1 MKRKFLLLFI
11 CLLSLLSCSQKKL
24 PHYPATDDGITRMH
38 LDSAAIYT
46 KKHDLH
52 KAMYQLKAA
61 EKRLFN
67 VTQDS
72 LKFLTYYHIAQIN
85 AQDGAYKIALEY
97 LKHAARNANDVKRSH
112 RMTDIYIEKAF
123 IYNQMGNRDSA
134 LNSLQRVEKYKPRIR
149 KDQEKRIEEMRQHIK
164 RHQIVAISPGKDVEI
179 VQLQDLYEVAL
190 AQRKAVELKLYIAY
204 LLLTLILVSIGI
216 TIWFRRRMRQQL
228 QFYRLQ
234 QQETEHNIQLTLRR
248 KDATIDEMKAEIDSK
263 LDELNQ
269 LRYSIKAH
277 NKNIKTSDSIEQ
289 VKLGIDTLYTILK
302 GGNLSQMGKREQQAL
317 NMIMPNYDYELS
329 YILNNPRF
337 ALTPK
342 ECFYYIMEHYG
353 IEDELKAQAFCC
365 TAQAIRSIKSRINH
379 CIKNLAAY
387 SPICL

>member
-67 VTQDS
+67 VTEDS

-97 LKHAARNANDVKRSH
+97 LKHAARNTNDVKRSH

-123 IYNQMGNRDSA
+123 IYNQMGKRDSA

-149 KDQEKRIEEMRQHIK
+149 KDQEKQIEEMRQHIK
-164 RHQIVAISPGKDVEI
+164 RHQIVAISPGKDIEI

-228 QFYRLQ
+228 QFYRQQ

-289 VKLGIDTLYTILK
+289 IKLGIDTLYTILK

-353 IEDELKAQAFCC
+353 IEDDLKAQAFCC
-365 TAQAIRSIKSRINH
+365 TAQAIRSIKSRLKKKLEQN
-379 CIKNLAAY
+379 
-387 SPICL
+387 

>member
-1 MKRKFLLLFI
+1 MKKRFLLWFI
-11 CLLSLLSCSQKKL
+11 SLLSLLSCSQRKL
-24 PHYPATDDGITRMH
+24 PHYPATDDGITQMR
-38 LDSAAIYT
+38 LDSAKIYT
-46 KKHDLH
+46 KRHDLH

-67 VTQDS
+67 VTEDS
-72 LKFLTYYHIAQIN
+72 LKFLTYYRIAQIN
-85 AQDGAYKIALEY
+85 AQDGAYKLALDY
-97 LKHAARNANDVKRSH
+97 LKHAARHANDVKRSH
-112 RMTDIYIEKAF
+112 RMADIDIEKAF
-123 IYNQMGNRDSA
+123 VYNQIGKRDSA
-134 LNSLQRVEKYKPRIR
+134 LNCLLKAEKYKPRIR

-164 RHQIVAISPGKDVEI
+164 KHQIVAISPGKDVEI

-190 AQRKAVELKLYIAY
+190 AQRKALELKLYIAY
-204 LLLTLILVSIGI
+204 LLLALILVSIGI

-228 QFYRLQ
+228 RFYRLQ

-248 KDATIDEMKAEIDSK
+248 KDATIDEMKAEIDNK

-269 LRYSIKAH
+269 LRDSIKAH
-277 NKNIKTSDSIEQ
+277 SKNIKTSDSIEQ
-289 VKLGIDTLYTILK
+289 IKLGIDTLHTILK

-317 NMIMPNYDYELS
+317 NIIMPNYDYELS

-342 ECFYYIMEHYG
+342 ECFYYVMEHYE

-365 TAQAIRSIKSRINH
+365 TSQAIRSIKSRLRKKLEQN
-379 CIKNLAAY
+379 
-387 SPICL
+387 

>member
-97 LKHAARNANDVKRSH
+97 LKHAARNTNDVKRSH

-123 IYNQMGNRDSA
+123 IYNQMGKRDSA

-228 QFYRLQ
+228 QFYRQQ

-289 VKLGIDTLYTILK
+289 IKLGIDTLYTILK

-353 IEDELKAQAFCC
+353 IEDDLKAQAFCC
-365 TAQAIRSIKSRINH
+365 TAQAIRSIKSRLKKKLEQN
-379 CIKNLAAY
+379 
-387 SPICL
+387 

>member
-1 MKRKFLLLFI
+1 MKKRVLLWFI
-11 CLLSLLSCSQKKL
+11 SLLSLLSCSQKKL

-67 VTQDS
+67 VTEDS

-123 IYNQMGNRDSA
+123 IYNQMGKRDSA

-228 QFYRLQ
+228 QFYRQQ

-289 VKLGIDTLYTILK
+289 IKLGIDTLYTILK

-353 IEDELKAQAFCC
+353 IEDDLKAQAFCC
-365 TAQAIRSIKSRINH
+365 TAQAIRSIKSRLKKKLEQN
-379 CIKNLAAY
+379 
-387 SPICL
+387 

>member
-67 VTQDS
+67 VTEDS

-123 IYNQMGNRDSA
+123 IYNQMGKRDSA

-228 QFYRLQ
+228 QYYRQQ
-234 QQETEHNIQLTLRR
+234 QQETEHNIRLTLRR

-289 VKLGIDTLYTILK
+289 IKLGIDTLYTILK

-353 IEDELKAQAFCC
+353 IEDDLKAQAFCC
-365 TAQAIRSIKSRINH
+365 TAQAIRSIKSRLKKKLEQN
-379 CIKNLAAY
+379 
-387 SPICL
+387 

>member
-123 IYNQMGNRDSA
+123 IYNQMGKRDSA

-164 RHQIVAISPGKDVEI
+164 RHQIVAISPGKDIEI

-228 QFYRLQ
+228 QFYRQQ

-277 NKNIKTSDSIEQ
+277 NKNIKMSDSIEQ
-289 VKLGIDTLYTILK
+289 FKLGIDTLYTILK

-353 IEDELKAQAFCC
+353 IEDDLKAQAFCC
-365 TAQAIRSIKSRINH
+365 TAQAIRSIKSRLKKKLEQN
-379 CIKNLAAY
+379 
-387 SPICL
+387 

>member
-67 VTQDS
+67 VTEDS

-123 IYNQMGNRDSA
+123 IYNQMGKRDSA

-149 KDQEKRIEEMRQHIK
+149 KDQEKRIEEMRQHIR
-164 RHQIVAISPGKDVEI
+164 RHQIVAISPGKDIEI

-289 VKLGIDTLYTILK
+289 IKLGIDTLYTILK

-353 IEDELKAQAFCC
+353 IEDDLKAQAFCC
-365 TAQAIRSIKSRINH
+365 TAQAIRSIKSRLKKKLEQN
-379 CIKNLAAY
+379 
-387 SPICL
+387 

>member
-123 IYNQMGNRDSA
+123 IYNQIGKRDSA

-164 RHQIVAISPGKDVEI
+164 RHQIVAISPGKDIEI

-228 QFYRLQ
+228 QFYRQQ

-269 LRYSIKAH
+269 LRDSIKAH

-289 VKLGIDTLYTILK
+289 IKLGIDTLYTILK

-365 TAQAIRSIKSRINH
+365 TAQAIRSIKSRLKKKLEQN
-379 CIKNLAAY
+379 
-387 SPICL
+387 

>member
-38 LDSAAIYT
+38 LDSTAIYT

-123 IYNQMGNRDSA
+123 IYNQMGKRDSA

-149 KDQEKRIEEMRQHIK
+149 KDQEKQIEEMRQHIK
-164 RHQIVAISPGKDVEI
+164 RHQIVAISPGKDIEI

-228 QFYRLQ
+228 QFYRQQ

-289 VKLGIDTLYTILK
+289 IKLGIDTLYTILK

-353 IEDELKAQAFCC
+353 IEDDLKAQAFCC
-365 TAQAIRSIKSRINH
+365 TAQAIRSIKSRLKKKLEQN
-379 CIKNLAAY
+379 
-387 SPICL
+387 

>member
-67 VTQDS
+67 VTEDS

-123 IYNQMGNRDSA
+123 IYNQMGKRDSA

-164 RHQIVAISPGKDVEI
+164 RHQIVAISPGKDIEI

-216 TIWFRRRMRQQL
+216 TIWFRRRMRKQL
-228 QFYRLQ
+228 QFYRQQ

-289 VKLGIDTLYTILK
+289 IKLGIDTLYTILK

-353 IEDELKAQAFCC
+353 IEDDLKAQAFCC
-365 TAQAIRSIKSRINH
+365 TAQAIRSIKSRLKKKLEQN
-379 CIKNLAAY
+379 
-387 SPICL
+387 

>member
-1 MKRKFLLLFI
+1 MKKRFLLWFI
-11 CLLSLLSCSQKKL
+11 SLLLLLSCSQRKL
-24 PHYPATDDGITRMH
+24 PHYPATDDGITQMR

-46 KKHDLH
+46 KRHDLH

-67 VTQDS
+67 VTEDS
-72 LKFLTYYHIAQIN
+72 LKFLTYYRIAQIN
-85 AQDGAYKIALEY
+85 AQDGAYKLALDY
-97 LKHAARNANDVKRSH
+97 LKHAARHANDVKRSH
-112 RMTDIYIEKAF
+112 RMADIDIEKAF
-123 IYNQMGNRDSA
+123 VYNQMGKRDSA
-134 LNSLQRVEKYKPRIR
+134 LNCLLKAEKYKPRIR
-149 KDQEKRIEEMRQHIK
+149 KDQEKRIEEMRQRIK
-164 RHQIVAISPGKDVEI
+164 KHQIVAILPGKDVEI

-190 AQRKAVELKLYIAY
+190 AQRKALELKLYITY
-204 LLLTLILVSIGI
+204 LLLALILVSIGI

-228 QFYRLQ
+228 RFYRLQ
-234 QQETEHNIQLTLRR
+234 QQETEYNIQLTLRR
-248 KDATIDEMKAEIDSK
+248 KDATIDEMKAEIDNK

-269 LRYSIKAH
+269 LRDSIKAH

-289 VKLGIDTLYTILK
+289 IKLGIDTLYTILK

-342 ECFYYIMEHYG
+342 ECFYYVMEHYE

-365 TAQAIRSIKSRINH
+365 TSQAIRSIKSRLRKKLEQN
-379 CIKNLAAY
+379 
-387 SPICL
+387 

>member
-67 VTQDS
+67 VTEDS

-190 AQRKAVELKLYIAY
+190 AQQKAVELKLYIAY

-228 QFYRLQ
+228 QFYRQQ

-289 VKLGIDTLYTILK
+289 IKLGIDTLYTILK

-353 IEDELKAQAFCC
+353 IEDDLKAQAFCC
-365 TAQAIRSIKSRINH
+365 TAQAIRSIKSRLKKKLEQN
-379 CIKNLAAY
+379 
-387 SPICL
+387 

>member
-97 LKHAARNANDVKRSH
+97 LKHAARNTNDVKRSH

-289 VKLGIDTLYTILK
+289 IKLGIDTLYTILK

-353 IEDELKAQAFCC
+353 REDELKAQAFCC
-365 TAQAIRSIKSRINH
+365 TAQAIRSIKSRLKKKLEQN
-379 CIKNLAAY
+379 
-387 SPICL
+387 

>member
-1 MKRKFLLLFI
+1 MKKRFLLWFI
-11 CLLSLLSCSQKKL
+11 SLLSLLSCSQRKL
-24 PHYPATDDGITRMH
+24 PHYPATDDGITQMR
-38 LDSAAIYT
+38 LDSAKIYT
-46 KKHDLH
+46 KRHDLH

-67 VTQDS
+67 VTEDS
-72 LKFLTYYHIAQIN
+72 LKFLTYYRIAQIN
-85 AQDGAYKIALEY
+85 AQDGAYKLALDY
-97 LKHAARNANDVKRSH
+97 LKHAARHANDVKRSH
-112 RMTDIYIEKAF
+112 RMADIDIEKAF
-123 IYNQMGNRDSA
+123 VYNQMGKRDSA
-134 LNSLQRVEKYKPRIR
+134 LNSLLKAEKYKPRIR

-164 RHQIVAISPGKDVEI
+164 KHQIVAISPGKDVEI

-190 AQRKAVELKLYIAY
+190 AQRKALELKLYIAY
-204 LLLTLILVSIGI
+204 LLLALILVSIGI

-248 KDATIDEMKAEIDSK
+248 KDATIDEMKAEIDNK

-269 LRYSIKAH
+269 LRDSIKAH
-277 NKNIKTSDSIEQ
+277 SKNIKTSDSIEQ
-289 VKLGIDTLYTILK
+289 IKLGIDTLHTILK

-317 NMIMPNYDYELS
+317 NIIMPNYDYELS

-342 ECFYYIMEHYG
+342 ECFYYVMEHYE

-365 TAQAIRSIKSRINH
+365 TSQAIRSIKSRLRKKLEQN
-379 CIKNLAAY
+379 
-387 SPICL
+387 

>member
-11 CLLSLLSCSQKKL
+11 CLLSLLSCSQKKI

-228 QFYRLQ
+228 QFYRQQ

-289 VKLGIDTLYTILK
+289 IKLGIDTLYIILK

-353 IEDELKAQAFCC
+353 IEDDLKAQAFCC
-365 TAQAIRSIKSRINH
+365 TAQAIRSIKSRLKKKLEQN
-379 CIKNLAAY
+379 
-387 SPICL
+387 

>member
-67 VTQDS
+67 VTEDS

-123 IYNQMGNRDSA
+123 IYNQMGKRDSA

-149 KDQEKRIEEMRQHIK
+149 KDQEKQIEEMRQHIK
-164 RHQIVAISPGKDVEI
+164 RHQIVAISPGKDIEI

-228 QFYRLQ
+228 QFYRQQ

-289 VKLGIDTLYTILK
+289 IKLGIDTLYIILK

-353 IEDELKAQAFCC
+353 IEDDLKAQAFCC
-365 TAQAIRSIKSRINH
+365 TAQAIRSIKSRLKKKLEQN
-379 CIKNLAAY
+379 
-387 SPICL
+387 

>member
-1 MKRKFLLLFI
+1 MKKRFLLWFI
-11 CLLSLLSCSQKKL
+11 SLLSLLSCSQRKL
-24 PHYPATDDGITRMH
+24 PHYPATDDGITQMR

-46 KKHDLH
+46 KRHDLH

-67 VTQDS
+67 VTEDS
-72 LKFLTYYHIAQIN
+72 LKFLTYYRIAQIN
-85 AQDGAYKIALEY
+85 AQDGAYKLALDY
-97 LKHAARNANDVKRSH
+97 LKHAARHANDVKQSH
-112 RMTDIYIEKAF
+112 RMADIDIEKAF
-123 IYNQMGNRDSA
+123 VYNQMGKRDSA
-134 LNSLQRVEKYKPRIR
+134 LNSLLKAEKYKPRIR

-164 RHQIVAISPGKDVEI
+164 KHQIVAISPGKDVEI

-190 AQRKAVELKLYIAY
+190 AQRKALELKLYIAY
-204 LLLTLILVSIGI
+204 LLLALILVSIGI

-234 QQETEHNIQLTLRR
+234 QQKTEHNIQLTLRR
-248 KDATIDEMKAEIDSK
+248 KDATIDEMKAEIDNK
-263 LDELNQ
+263 LNELNQ
-269 LRYSIKAH
+269 LRDSIKAH
-277 NKNIKTSDSIEQ
+277 SKNIKTSDSIEQ
-289 VKLGIDTLYTILK
+289 IKLGIDTLHTILK

-317 NMIMPNYDYELS
+317 NIIMPNYDYELS

-342 ECFYYIMEHYG
+342 ECFYYVMEHYG

-365 TAQAIRSIKSRINH
+365 TSQAIRSIKSRLRKKLEQN
-379 CIKNLAAY
+379 
-387 SPICL
+387 

>member
-123 IYNQMGNRDSA
+123 IYNQMGKRDSA

-164 RHQIVAISPGKDVEI
+164 RHQIVAISPGKDIDI

-228 QFYRLQ
+228 QFYRQQ

-289 VKLGIDTLYTILK
+289 IKLGIDSLYTILK

-353 IEDELKAQAFCC
+353 IEDDLKAQAFCC
-365 TAQAIRSIKSRINH
+365 TAQAIRSIKSRLKKKLEQN
-379 CIKNLAAY
+379 
-387 SPICL
+387 

>member
-1 MKRKFLLLFI
+1 MKKRFLLWFI
-11 CLLSLLSCSQKKL
+11 SLLSLLSCSQRKL
-24 PHYPATDDGITRMH
+24 PHYPATDDGITQMR
-38 LDSAAIYT
+38 LDSATIYT
-46 KKHDLH
+46 KRHDLH

-67 VTQDS
+67 VTEDS
-72 LKFLTYYHIAQIN
+72 LKFLTYYRIAQIN
-85 AQDGAYKIALEY
+85 AQDGAYKLALDY
-97 LKHAARNANDVKRSH
+97 LKHAARHANDVKRSH
-112 RMTDIYIEKAF
+112 RMADIDIEKAF
-123 IYNQMGNRDSA
+123 VYNQMGKRDSA
-134 LNSLQRVEKYKPRIR
+134 LNCLLKAEKYKPRIR
-149 KDQEKRIEEMRQHIK
+149 KDQEKRIEEMRQRIK
-164 RHQIVAISPGKDVEI
+164 KHQIVAILPGKDVEI

-190 AQRKAVELKLYIAY
+190 AQRKALELKLYITY
-204 LLLTLILVSIGI
+204 LLLALILVSIGI

-228 QFYRLQ
+228 RFYRLQ
-234 QQETEHNIQLTLRR
+234 QQETEYNIQLTLRR
-248 KDATIDEMKAEIDSK
+248 KDATIDEMKAEIDNK

-269 LRYSIKAH
+269 LRDSIKAH

-289 VKLGIDTLYTILK
+289 IKLGIDTLYTILK

-342 ECFYYIMEHYG
+342 ECFYYVMEHYE

-365 TAQAIRSIKSRINH
+365 TSQAIRSIKSRLRKKLEQN
-379 CIKNLAAY
+379 
-387 SPICL
+387 

>member
-228 QFYRLQ
+228 QFYRQQ

-289 VKLGIDTLYTILK
+289 IKLGIDTLYTILK

-353 IEDELKAQAFCC
+353 IEDDQKVQAFCC
-365 TAQAIRSIKSRINH
+365 TAQAIRSIKSRLKKKLEQN
-379 CIKNLAAY
+379 
-387 SPICL
+387 

>member
-67 VTQDS
+67 VTEDS

-97 LKHAARNANDVKRSH
+97 LKHAARNTNDVKRSH

-164 RHQIVAISPGKDVEI
+164 RHQIVAISPGKDIEI

-228 QFYRLQ
+228 QFYRQQ

-269 LRYSIKAH
+269 LRDSIKAH

-289 VKLGIDTLYTILK
+289 IKLGIDTLYIILK

-353 IEDELKAQAFCC
+353 IEDDLKAQAFCC
-365 TAQAIRSIKSRINH
+365 TAQAIRSIKSRLKKKLEQN
-379 CIKNLAAY
+379 
-387 SPICL
+387 

>member
-97 LKHAARNANDVKRSH
+97 LKHAARNTNDVKRSH

-123 IYNQMGNRDSA
+123 IYNQMGKRDSA

-228 QFYRLQ
+228 RFYRLQ

-248 KDATIDEMKAEIDSK
+248 KDATIDEMKAEIDNK

-269 LRYSIKAH
+269 LRDSIKAH

-289 VKLGIDTLYTILK
+289 IKLGIDTLHTILK

-317 NMIMPNYDYELS
+317 NIIMPNYDYELS

-342 ECFYYIMEHYG
+342 ECFYYVMEHYE

-365 TAQAIRSIKSRINH
+365 TSQAIRSIKSRLRKKLEQN
-379 CIKNLAAY
+379 
-387 SPICL
+387 

>member
-67 VTQDS
+67 VTEDS

-123 IYNQMGNRDSA
+123 IYNQMGKRDSA

-149 KDQEKRIEEMRQHIK
+149 KDQEKQIEEMRQHIK

-289 VKLGIDTLYTILK
+289 IKLGIDTLYTILK

-342 ECFYYIMEHYG
+342 ECFYYVMEHYE

-365 TAQAIRSIKSRINH
+365 TAQAIRSIKSRLKKKLEQN
-379 CIKNLAAY
+379 
-387 SPICL
+387 

>member
-67 VTQDS
+67 VTEDS

-123 IYNQMGNRDSA
+123 IYNQMGKRDSA

-164 RHQIVAISPGKDVEI
+164 RHQIVAISPGKDIEI

-228 QFYRLQ
+228 QFYRQQ

-289 VKLGIDTLYTILK
+289 IKLGIDTLYIILK

-353 IEDELKAQAFCC
+353 IEDDLKAQAFCC
-365 TAQAIRSIKSRINH
+365 TAQAIRSIKSRLKKKLEQN
-379 CIKNLAAY
+379 
-387 SPICL
+387 

>member
-1 MKRKFLLLFI
+1 VHMKRKFLLLFI

-46 KKHDLH
+46 KRHDLH

-97 LKHAARNANDVKRSH
+97 LKHAARNTNDVKRSH

-123 IYNQMGNRDSA
+123 IYNQMGKRDSA

-164 RHQIVAISPGKDVEI
+164 RHQIVAISPGKDIEI

-228 QFYRLQ
+228 QFYRQQ

-289 VKLGIDTLYTILK
+289 IKLGIDTLYTILK

-353 IEDELKAQAFCC
+353 IEDDLKAQAFCC
-365 TAQAIRSIKSRINH
+365 TAQAIRSIKSRLKKKLEQN
-379 CIKNLAAY
+379 
-387 SPICL
+387 

>member
-1 MKRKFLLLFI
+1 MKKRFLLWFI
-11 CLLSLLSCSQKKL
+11 SLLSLLSCSQRKL
-24 PHYPATDDGITRMH
+24 PHYPATDDGITQMR
-38 LDSAAIYT
+38 LDSAKIYT
-46 KKHDLH
+46 KRHDLH

-67 VTQDS
+67 VTEDS
-72 LKFLTYYHIAQIN
+72 LKFLTYYRIAQIN
-85 AQDGAYKIALEY
+85 AQDGAYKLALDY
-97 LKHAARNANDVKRSH
+97 LKHAARHANDVKRSH
-112 RMTDIYIEKAF
+112 RMADIDIEKAF
-123 IYNQMGNRDSA
+123 VYNQMGKRDSA
-134 LNSLQRVEKYKPRIR
+134 LNSLLKAEKYKPRIR

-164 RHQIVAISPGKDVEI
+164 KHQIVAISPGKDVEI

-190 AQRKAVELKLYIAY
+190 AQRKALELKLYITY
-204 LLLTLILVSIGI
+204 LLLALILVSIGI

-228 QFYRLQ
+228 RFYRLQ

-248 KDATIDEMKAEIDSK
+248 KDATIDEMKADIDNK

-269 LRYSIKAH
+269 LRDSIKAH
-277 NKNIKTSDSIEQ
+277 SKNIKTSDSIEQ
-289 VKLGIDTLYTILK
+289 IKLGIDTLHTILK

-342 ECFYYIMEHYG
+342 ECFYYVMEHYG

-365 TAQAIRSIKSRINH
+365 TSQAIRSIKSRLRKKLEQN
-379 CIKNLAAY
+379 
-387 SPICL
+387 

>member
-1 MKRKFLLLFI
+1 MKKRFLLWFI
-11 CLLSLLSCSQKKL
+11 SLLSLLSCSQRKL
-24 PHYPATDDGITRMH
+24 PHYPATDDGITQMR

-46 KKHDLH
+46 KRHDLH

-67 VTQDS
+67 VTEDS
-72 LKFLTYYHIAQIN
+72 LKFLTYYRIAQIN
-85 AQDGAYKIALEY
+85 AQDGAYKLALDY
-97 LKHAARNANDVKRSH
+97 LKHAARHANDVKRSH
-112 RMTDIYIEKAF
+112 RMADIDIEKAF
-123 IYNQMGNRDSA
+123 VYNQMGKRDSA
-134 LNSLQRVEKYKPRIR
+134 LNCLLKAEKYKPRIR

-164 RHQIVAISPGKDVEI
+164 KHQIVAISPGKDVEI

-190 AQRKAVELKLYIAY
+190 AQRKALELKLYIAY
-204 LLLTLILVSIGI
+204 LLLALILVSIGI

-248 KDATIDEMKAEIDSK
+248 KNATIDEMKAEIDNK

-269 LRYSIKAH
+269 LRDSIKAH
-277 NKNIKTSDSIEQ
+277 SKNIKTSDSIEQ
-289 VKLGIDTLYTILK
+289 IKLGIDTLYTILK

-317 NMIMPNYDYELS
+317 NIIMPNYDYELS

-342 ECFYYIMEHYG
+342 ECFYYVMEHYG

-365 TAQAIRSIKSRINH
+365 TSQAIRSIKSRLRKKLEQN
-379 CIKNLAAY
+379 
-387 SPICL
+387 

>member
-11 CLLSLLSCSQKKL
+11 CLLSLLSCSQKRL

-97 LKHAARNANDVKRSH
+97 LKHAARNTNDVKRSH

-123 IYNQMGNRDSA
+123 IYNQMGKRDSA

-289 VKLGIDTLYTILK
+289 IKLGIDTLYTILK

-365 TAQAIRSIKSRINH
+365 TAQAIRSIKSRLKKKLKQN
-379 CIKNLAAY
+379 
-387 SPICL
+387 

>member
-38 LDSAAIYT
+38 LDSADIYT

-97 LKHAARNANDVKRSH
+97 LKHAARNTNDVKRSH

-164 RHQIVAISPGKDVEI
+164 RHQIVAISPGKDIEI

-228 QFYRLQ
+228 KFYRQQ

-269 LRYSIKAH
+269 LRYSIKAQ

-289 VKLGIDTLYTILK
+289 IKLGIDTLYTILK
-302 GGNLSQMGKREQQAL
+302 GGNLSQMGKKEQQAL

-353 IEDELKAQAFCC
+353 IEDDLKAQAFCC
-365 TAQAIRSIKSRINH
+365 TAQAIRSIKSRLKKKLEQN
-379 CIKNLAAY
+379 
-387 SPICL
+387 

>member
-67 VTQDS
+67 VTEDS

-97 LKHAARNANDVKRSH
+97 LKHAARNTNDVKRSH

-123 IYNQMGNRDSA
+123 IYNQMGKRDSA

-164 RHQIVAISPGKDVEI
+164 RHQIVAISPGKDIEI

-228 QFYRLQ
+228 QFYRQQ

-289 VKLGIDTLYTILK
+289 IKLGIDTLYTILK

-365 TAQAIRSIKSRINH
+365 TAQAIRSIKSRLKKKLEQN
-379 CIKNLAAY
+379 
-387 SPICL
+387 

>member
-123 IYNQMGNRDSA
+123 IYNQMGKRDSA

-149 KDQEKRIEEMRQHIK
+149 KDQEKQIEEMRQHIK
-164 RHQIVAISPGKDVEI
+164 RHQIVAISPGKDIEI

-228 QFYRLQ
+228 QFYRQQ

-289 VKLGIDTLYTILK
+289 IKLGIDTLYIILK

-365 TAQAIRSIKSRINH
+365 TAQAIRSIKSRLKKKLEQN
-379 CIKNLAAY
+379 
-387 SPICL
+387 